1 MFPISINYRNPLEDK
16 DNVIVLLKHRNRVRS
31 IFIEVRGR
39 LEYEKVLAVMKEPFP
54 VLTFFGIR
62 VWGHTGL
69 PFLPTGGFKFL
80 GGSSP
85 CIQHVLL
92 SGIPLAD
99 LPIVLLSSRDLVCL
113 EFDSLDADGYTSPE
127 LVAVLSVLT
136 RLEMLNM
143 GFPLG
148 GTLFGRWTRYPD
160 SDPPIRAVLPA
171 LTEFDFYGTGEYL
184 EDLVAQLDAPL
195 LDNVQVELG
204 SLPSIPLPQLSLFIA
219 RTENLRPTHA
229 QVEFSSEEVSIKL
242 DQFDRTHGG
251 YSPHLS
257 LSTPFLWSRP
267 MGQVFMPIFVLFPNV
282 GHLSLRTSVDDW
294 IYEIDSTEW
303 LTSLRIFTSLKVLH
317 FHGVLAWQFTRTL
330 KDISGEAV
338 TDMLPSLQSLLL
350 EDDDGDGRW
359 LVESTRQFASLRQ
372 FYGRPVTIMEKPV
385 ERFECRR
392 ASSRLLV

>member
-16 DNVIVLLKHRNRVRS
+16 DNVIALLKHRNRVRS
-31 IFIEVRGR
+31 IFIEVEKR
-39 LEYEKVLAVMKEPFP
+39 LEYEKVLTAMTEPFP
-54 VLTFFGIR
+54 VLTFFGIH

-69 PFLPTGGFKFL
+69 PFLPTCGFKFL

-85 CIQHVLL
+85 RLQHVLL
-92 SGIPLAD
+92 SGIPLVD

-113 EFDSLDADGYTSPE
+113 EFDSVDADGYTSPE

-136 RLEMLNM
+136 RLKMLNM

-148 GTLFGRWTRYPD
+148 DALLEEWTRHP
-160 SDPPIRAVLPA
+160 DPPIWAVLPA

-204 SLPSIPLPQLSLFIA
+204 SLPSFPLPQLSLFIA
-219 RTENLRPTHA
+219 RTENFRPTHA
-229 QVEFSSEEVSIKL
+229 QVEFGSEEVSIKL
-242 DQFDRTHGG
+242 DQFDRAHGE

-257 LSTPFLWSRP
+257 LSTPFVWLRP
-267 MGQVFMPIFVLFPNV
+267 LDQVFRPVFALFPNV
-282 GHLSLRTSVDDW
+282 GHLSLRTSVGDW
-294 IYEIDSTEW
+294 IPEINSTEW

-317 FHGVLAWQFTRTL
+317 FHGILAWQFTRTL
-330 KDISGEAV
+330 EDISGEAV